1 MVTKHSLP
9 NTIYSVYHHII
20 PFNKPLAQSV
30 IIPFNTAVM
39 MTVQFACFAQ
49 IHDRTL
55 HWTKLE
61 LSFSYLYWSLTKA
74 LLPKR
79 QKSLAQCHSVPKQ
92 LAQEPLGYSSGTSVL
107 LSWVQGSS
115 KPTYPIFSCSQFLT
129 ECSPHLTLSACR
141 AIAQQGKKTT
151 GSALQVPGWDPNCD
165 TPEHASSVLKAWL
178 VAKFSPCPTT
188 GDHHCR

>member
-39 MTVQFACFAQ
+39 MTVQFACFAP
-49 IHDRTL
+49 IHDQD
-55 HWTKLE
+55 
-61 LSFSYLYWSLTKA
+61 SA
-74 LLPKR
+74 LDQTWAFLFLFAS
-79 QKSLAQCHSVPKQ
+79 KSDKGTGSKKTEKPGSVSQCSKQ

-115 KPTYPIFSCSQFLT
+115 KTTYPIFSCSQFLT

-141 AIAQQGKKTT
+141 AIAQQGKKNT
-151 GSALQVPGWDPNCD
+151 GSALQIPGWDPNCD
-165 TPEHASSVLKAWL
+165 TGLAWL
-178 VAKFSPCPTT
+178 LLMQSWTCF
-188 GDHHCR
+188 